1 MEPERE
7 AAKIDGATAIHLMQ
21 PLLPVQ
27 VDLLKLTW
35 DPIARADMWKIP
47 PDWPVWDYV
56 ARELYRKHPD
66 LDDAT
71 AVLDS
76 LPRMSQPTP
85 WRPHR
90 PYGLVWLSSQ
100 AIRPDSGERVG
111 LSIAGLAALAAHQLV
126 PPDVPDRLARLIA
139 QLADWENGLTAKP
152 NEIAREDVALSC
164 FTSWFTTPTI
174 TKQYV
179 FSDRALAELLQ
190 HEYAPTIVSPHD
202 SDTGHKVQLGRH
214 FSLRQYRNTS
224 STRLPRAGSRRRC
237 GADRA
242 CSLLV
247 PVDTRPD
254 LRLPRLVLAAD
265 PEWPNGMR
273 LTTAPDLQSAGALSA
288 TVTDQHDFLTALSGL
303 CTVIDQLTVPH
314 VPAEEL
320 DNMANGTER
329 GAAQRTVNRLQR
341 WLTSR
346 LTDSGDMPR
355 VMAAISFLRDVR
367 SIRVEGQHRSTS
379 TRNNAIKAQRRLGL
393 PDIISDCPA
402 GWHLIQSRLAGAL
415 DVIRQEVQAA
425 PHSPNDHST
434 IGNQGE

>member
-7 AAKIDGATAIHLMQ
+7 AAEIDGATAIHLMQ

-100 AIRPDSGERVG
+100 AIRPDPGERVG

-224 STRLPRAGSRRRC
+224 SARGYLERVVDDAAARTEPVRYSSPLT
-237 GADRA
+237 
-242 CSLLV
+242 LV
-247 PVDTRPD
+247 QTFDY
-254 LRLPRLVLAAD
+254 LAYVLAAD

-355 VMAAISFLRDVR
+355 VMAAIGVLRDVR

-434 IGNQGE
+434 IGN